1 MPRLSNVS
9 IGGTSEEA
17 TLVDGVAKVD
27 DTVVRSWKLIS
38 TR

>member
-17 TLVDGVAKVD
+17 TLVDGVARVD
-27 DTVVRSWKLIS
+27 DTVRSWKLSS